1 MTDTF
6 AHHFHTDLLIQKKP
20 ENKLQQIEKKKQ
32 QIYQYSFVFVHAE
45 LK

>member
-20 ENKLQQIEKKKQ
+20 ENKLQQIEKKKKTGDIPVQ
-32 QIYQYSFVFVHAE
+32 FCVCSCGT
-45 LK
+45 